1 VNRPS
6 LQSVVSSPWMILV
19 ALIIGWGPQFIAD
32 VVRVLRPD
40 LDAKYVPEVI
50 SVSWLGMTILFS
62 AVAVV
67 LAIMHGI
74 FLIFRLFRRD
84 AERKG

>member
-1 VNRPS
+1 
-6 LQSVVSSPWMILV
+6 MILV
-19 ALIIGWGPQFIAD
+19 ALVIAWGPLVISDA
-32 VVRVLRPD
+32 VGVLRPD
-40 LDAKYVPEVI
+40 LDAAYVPQAFAMG
-50 SVSWLGMTILFS
+50 WMGMTILFS

-84 AERKG
+84 EERKG